1 MSDDEPKGAL
11 ARVVSV
17 FLHGPLAL
25 LLAVAAL
32 AAGLVAVVA
41 TPREEEPQ
49 IVVPVADVYVQ
60 APGASADEVER
71 LVATP
76 LERLLWQVDGV
87 EHVYSVS
94 RRGMA
99 IVTVRFFVGEDREAS
114 LVKLHD
120 RILSHTDEVPPIVR
134 GWVVKPVEID
144 DVPIVTITLASDE
157 LDDHALRRIGEEV
170 LARLDS
176 LPDISRSMVIGGRP
190 SEVRVQPD
198 PERLAARGLSALD
211 LERALAGANAAVV
224 AGSFDRMDRARRV
237 TTGPLLC
244 DADDVAQLVVGVHE
258 GRPVRLVDVA
268 DVSLGPAEANAHVR
282 LGLGPAD
289 PHAPRG
295 GVRDAVT
302 LAISKK
308 RGTNAVAVAE
318 NVIERFEELRR
329 EIVPAAV
336 DYRITRNYGRSADA
350 KVDEL
355 LANLAF
361 AVLTVV
367 GLLLFSLGW
376 REGLI
381 VALAVPVS
389 FALALFVN
397 LLFGYTINRVTLFA
411 LILTLGLVVDDP
423 ITNVDNIQRHILRGR
438 RMPRGAT
445 LCAVQEVLPPVIM
458 STLTIIVSFV
468 PMFFITGMMGP
479 YMEPMAVTVPLTVG
493 FSTVAALSVV
503 PWACHKLLHS
513 RSPLVCGVPPPTSAA
528 EPRGPLA
535 RLYARVVGPFLARRW
550 MRWGLFLGV
559 LALLAGSGLLVVR
572 GSVPLKMLPYDDKDE
587 LLLLIDLPEGAT
599 LERTDAVVRDI
610 EHYLDRVPEVTD
622 FESYVGIPGP
632 VDFNGL
638 VRHYYQRRA
647 PHLAE
652 VRLNLLHK
660 DERSAQ
666 SHEIALRI
674 RDDLERIAAEDGALL
689 SIVELPPGPPVLSTI
704 VAEVH
709 GPVGV
714 ANETLRA
721 AASQVAE
728 RMRAE
733 RGVVDVDVMVEAQ
746 RPRLDF
752 VLDQEKA
759 ALHGVNQDGVA
770 HALKMALTGLTPALV
785 HAPGERQPL
794 EVRLRL
800 PRAARSGAP
809 ELGRLPMRASDG
821 SLVPLG
827 ELGRFEEVPE
837 DLSIYHKNLKPIVWV
852 IAETA
857 GRPPAEAIFALQEHL
872 EEHPLPGAT
881 YVEWASEGEWEITI
895 RVFRDLGLA
904 FGAALLGI
912 YLLLIIQTE
921 SFLMP
926 LLIMSAIPLTA
937 IGILPGFWLLNAI
950 VDHPIGGYATPVFFT
965 ATAMIGMI
973 ALGGIVVRNSIVL
986 IEFIEGAL
994 AQGRPLREAILESGA
1009 VRMRPILLTAATTAF
1024 GAWPITLDPI
1034 FSGLAWALIFGLF
1047 ASTAFTLV
1055 VVPVTYYA
1063 FLRAAPGIG
1072 GLIPAAAPHG
1082 GPQRQ

>member
-1 MSDDEPKGAL
+1 MSAEEPKGAI
-11 ARVVSV
+11 ARIVAV
-17 FLHGPLAL
+17 FLDGPLAM

-32 AAGLVAVVA
+32 AAGVVAVVS

-49 IVVPVADVYVQ
+49 IVVPVADVFVQ

-76 LERLLWQVDGV
+76 LERLLWQVEGV
-87 EHVYSVS
+87 EYVYSVS

-99 IVTVRFFVGEDREAS
+99 IVTVRFFVGEDREES

-144 DVPIVTITLASDE
+144 DVPIVTLTLASDT
-157 LDDHALRRIGEEV
+157 LDDHALRRVGEEV

-176 LPDISRSMVIGGRP
+176 LEDVSRSEVIGGRP
-190 SEVRVQPD
+190 SEVRVRPD
-198 PERLAARGLSALD
+198 AERLAAHGLSALD
-211 LERALAGANAAVV
+211 LERALAGADASAV
-224 AGSFDRMDRARRV
+224 AGSFARGDRERRV
-237 TTGPLLC
+237 TTGPLLRS
-244 DADDVAQLVVGVHE
+244 ARDVERLVVGVHE
-258 GRPVRLVDVA
+258 GRPVHLADVA
-268 DVSLGPAEANAHVR
+268 DVTLGPAEAEAHVR
-282 LGLGPAD
+282 MGLGPAD
-289 PHAPRG
+289 PEAPRG

-308 RGTNAVAVAE
+308 RGTNAVDVAA
-318 NVIERFEELRR
+318 NVIERFHELQR
-329 EIVPAAV
+329 EIVPEGIDV
-336 DYRITRNYGRSADA
+336 RITRNYGRTADA

-355 LANLAF
+355 LANLLF
-361 AVLTVV
+361 AMLTVV

-381 VALAVPVS
+381 VALAVPIS

-423 ITNVDNIQRHILRGR
+423 ITNVDNVQRHILRGR
-438 RMPRGAT
+438 LMPRGAT

-503 PWACHKLLHS
+503 PWACHKLLRS
-513 RSPLVCGVPPPTSAA
+513 RSPLVCGIRPPDSAA
-528 EPRGPLA
+528 GPQGPLA
-535 RLYARVVGPFLARRW
+535 RAYARTVGPFLARRW
-550 MRWGLFLGV
+550 LRWALLLGV
-559 LALLAGSGLLVVR
+559 LALLGGCGLLVLTGR
-572 GSVPLKMLPYDDKDE
+572 VPLKMLPYDDKDE
-587 LLLLIDLPEGAT
+587 LLLTIDLPEGST
-599 LERTDAVVRDI
+599 LERTDAVVRDV
-610 EHYLDRVPEVTD
+610 EAYLERVPEVTD
-622 FESYVGIPGP
+622 FESYVGVPGP

-638 VRHYYQRRA
+638 VRHYYLRRG

-652 VRLNLLHK
+652 VRVNLLHK
-660 DERSAQ
+660 DERAAQ

-674 RDDLERIAAEDGALL
+674 RDDLERIAAEDDALL

-714 ANETLRA
+714 PIETLRA
-721 AASQVAE
+721 AAELVAAQ
-728 RMRAE
+728 MRTE
-733 RGVVDVDVMVEAQ
+733 RGVVDVDVMVEEP

-759 ALHGVNQDGVA
+759 ALHGVDQGTVA
-770 HALKMALTGLTPALV
+770 RTLTLALDGLTPAVV

-794 EVRLRL
+794 LVRLRL
-800 PRAARSGAP
+800 PRAARSGAA
-809 ELGRLPMRASDG
+809 ELARLPMRGAGG

-827 ELGRFEEVPE
+827 ELGRFEERPE
-837 DLSIYHKNLKPIVWV
+837 DRSIYHKNLEPIVWV

-857 GRPPAEAIFALQEHL
+857 GRPPAEAIFALQDHFA
-872 EEHPLPGAT
+872 EHPLPGGT
-881 YVEWASEGEWEITI
+881 YVDWASEGEWEITI

-912 YLLLIIQTE
+912 YVLLIIQTG

-937 IGILPGFWLLNAI
+937 IGILPGFWLLNAL

-994 AQGRPLREAILESGA
+994 AEGRPLREAILESGA

-1034 FSGLAWALIFGLF
+1034 FSGLAWALIFGLV

-1063 FLRAAPGIG
+1063 LYGRRRE
-1072 GLIPAAAPHG
+1072 PAA
-1082 GPQRQ
+1082 